1 MATILNNAAY
11 MALPM
16 NIKRGNPI
24 PLDTTAV
31 WYSKAELETYAA
43 SGATSYVGQVLTLVA
58 DGKCEAYLISNTAG
72 TLIKLAS
79 TTASGDL
86 ASDVATLQSQ
96 VNDLVAKVGTAKV
109 GETAATGLYKL
120 IDDVAAIANGK
131 VDSITA
137 ADSTIAIGGTP
148 TAPTVKVQLSP
159 DEDNAAKA
167 TANGLKVTLP
177 TLTHPE
183 YSIAQLKTPNNGM
196 SASYSLTKNGV
207 NVGAIINIPKDM
219 VVKSG
224 SVVVNPQGQSAGTY
238 IELVLANATEDKLY
252 VKVDDLIE
260 YVTSGSKTGDM
271 IVVSI
276 DADHKVTASITD
288 GTITEAKLTGA
299 VRSRMAGVTS
309 AATGTT
315 NGTISVT
322 LQTYNTETKEWS
334 TTTSDV
340 PVFGLKDAAYA
351 TIESLNATAQD
362 KVDAAKAALVGAS
375 TDTSDK
381 DTIKGAK
388 AWGTAKAD
396 EALTAAKEYTNTEIG
411 KLDYTDKTVEHQF
424 VTEVSEINGKINV
437 KRAALAAADI
447 PTLGISKVDGLQDAL
462 DSKQG
467 TVTFNT
473 EYNAA
478 TNKAATMSDVNAA
491 ATALV
496 GTVSDTKESDTIRGA
511 KLYASDAAQAAKDYA
526 DGLVIGDTGVSAR
539 ITALE
544 GKVDVD
550 KVSTAIAAAK
560 TAVLGEKD
568 YTHTVKDAYDLAN
581 GKTTL
586 AAVKEY
592 TDGKFQTVIDATT
605 QHEAIAAT
613 VTTAQDA
620 ANEAKSGVAAINTK
634 IGTVPTGKTIVGM
647 ITEATYDDTTLS
659 GRVAAIEGDYLKAA
673 DKTTLQTSITGIS
686 DKVTT
691 LIDKDAGKSVR
702 TIANEELVKQL
713 IPENASESLDT
724 LQEIATWIQQ
734 HPADVTAMNK
744 NITDLQAIVK
754 GIGGT
759 GEKATVV
766 AYVDDKITA
775 LKIEDYAKTTEL
787 NAVAGRVTAAEAAI
801 TTLEGKSAQWDAA
814 QANVIESI
822 KIGNTA
828 LAIASKAVTI
838 PYGSNTAFGVMKADN
853 ASLSATDGVIS
864 IKAVNAATL
873 YVAEGDTLIINGGS
887 AASV

>member
-31 WYSKAELETYAA
+31 WYSKTELETYAA
-43 SGATSYVGQVLTLVA
+43 SGATSYVGQVLTLVE
-58 DGKCEAYLISNTAG
+58 DGRCEAYLISNTAG

-96 VNDLVAKVGTAKV
+96 VNDLVAKVGTAKA

-120 IDDVAAIANGK
+120 IDDVAAVANNK
-131 VDSITA
+131 VGSITA
-137 ADSTIAIGGTP
+137 GDATIAIGGTS

-177 TLTHPE
+177 TITHPE
-183 YSIAQLKTPNNGM
+183 YSITQLKTPNDGM
-196 SASYSLTKNGV
+196 SASYSLTKNGA

-238 IELVLANATEDKLY
+238 IELVLANAAEDKLY

-288 GTITEAKLTGA
+288 GTITEAKFAEA
-299 VRSRMAGVTS
+299 VRSRMAGVTNVAS
-309 AATGTT
+309 GTT
-315 NGTISVT
+315 NGAISVT
-322 LQTYNTETKEWS
+322 FQTFNTETKEWS
-334 TTTSDV
+334 SMTSSI
-340 PVFGLKDAAYA
+340 PVYGLKDAAYA
-351 TIESLNATAQD
+351 TVESLNATAQD
-362 KVDAAKAALVGAS
+362 KVDAAKTALVGAA

-388 AWGTAKAD
+388 AWGTAKAG

-411 KLDYTDKTVEHQF
+411 KLDYTDKPAEHQF
-424 VTEVSEINGKINV
+424 VTEVSEANGKINV
-437 KRAALAAADI
+437 KRAALVAADI

-491 ATALV
+491 STALV
-496 GTVSDTKESDTIRGA
+496 GTVGDTKESDTIRGA

-526 DGLVIGDTGVSAR
+526 DGLVTGDTGVSAR

-560 TAVLGEKD
+560 TAVLGEAG
-568 YTHTVKDAYDLAN
+568 YSHTVKDAYDLASS
-581 GKTTL
+581 KTTMK
-586 AAVKEY
+586 VVQEY
-592 TDGKFQTVIDATT
+592 VEANFQTVTNATT
-605 QHEAIAAT
+605 QHEAIAGT
-613 VTTAQDA
+613 VAAAQNA
-620 ANEAKSGVAAINTK
+620 ADEAKSGVAAINAK
-634 IGTVPTGKTIVGM
+634 IGTVPTGKTIVSM
-647 ITEATYDDTTLS
+647 IADATYDDAALS
-659 GRVAAIEGDYLKAA
+659 GRVATIEGDYLKAA
-673 DKTTLQTSITGIS
+673 DKTALQNSIKGVS

-691 LIDKDAGKSVR
+691 LIGQDAGKSAR

-724 LQEIATWIQQ
+724 LQEIAAWIQQ
-734 HPADVTAMNK
+734 HPNDVTAMNK

-775 LKIEDYAKTTEL
+775 LKIGDYAKATEL
-787 NAVAGRVTAAEAAI
+787 NAVADRVTAAETAI
-801 TTLEGKSAQWDAA
+801 TTLEGKTAQWDAA

-828 LAIASKAVTI
+828 LAVTSKTVTI

>member
-31 WYSKAELETYAA
+31 WYSKTDLETYAA
-43 SGATSYVGQVLTLVA
+43 SGATSYVGQVLTLVE

-131 VDSITA
+131 VASITA
-137 ADSTIAIGGTP
+137 ADATIAIGGTA

-177 TLTHPE
+177 TITHPE
-183 YSIAQLKTPNNGM
+183 YSIAQLKTPNDGM
-196 SASYSLTKNGV
+196 SASYSLTKDGV
-207 NVGAIINIPKDM
+207 NVGAVINIPKDM

-238 IELVLANATEDKLY
+238 IELVLANAAEDKLY

-288 GTITEAKLTGA
+288 GTVTEAKLA
-299 VRSRMAGVTS
+299 PAARARMAGVTNV
-309 AATGTT
+309 ATGTT
-315 NGTISVT
+315 NGTINIT
-322 LQTYNTETKEWS
+322 FQTFDTETKTWT
-334 TTTSDV
+334 TTTSAV
-340 PVFGLKDAAYA
+340 SIFGLQDAAYA
-351 TIESLNATAQD
+351 TVESLNAAAQD
-362 KVDAAKAALVGAS
+362 KVDAAKTALIGAAA
-375 TDTSDK
+375 DTSDK
-381 DTIKGAK
+381 DTINGAK
-388 AWGTAKAD
+388 AWGTTKAD
-396 EALTAAKEYTNTEIG
+396 DALSAAKEYTNTEIG
-411 KLDYTDKTVEHQF
+411 KLDYTDKPAAHQF
-424 VTEVSEINGKINV
+424 VTEVSETDGKIAV
-437 KRAALAAADI
+437 QRAALVSEDI
-447 PTLGISKVDGLQDAL
+447 PTVGISKVDGLQDAL

-491 ATALV
+491 SAALV
-496 GTVSDTKESDTIRGA
+496 GTVGDTKESDTIRGA

-526 DGLVIGDTGVSAR
+526 DSLVTGDTGVSAR

-560 TAVLGEKD
+560 TAVLGEAD

-592 TDGKFQTVIDATT
+592 TDGKFQTVADATT
-605 QHEAIAAT
+605 QHAAIAAT
-613 VTTAQDA
+613 VTTAQNA
-620 ANEAKSGVAAINTK
+620 ADEAKSGVTAINAK
-634 IGTVPTGKTIVGM
+634 IGTVPADKTVVGM
-647 ITEATYDDTTLS
+647 IAEATYDDTTLS
-659 GRVAAIEGDYLKAA
+659 GRVATIEGDYLKAA
-673 DKTTLQTSITGIS
+673 DKTALQNSITSIS

-691 LIDKDAGKSVR
+691 LINEDAGKSVR

-713 IPENASESLDT
+713 IPENASASLDT
-724 LQEIATWIQQ
+724 LQEIAAWIQQ
-734 HPADVTAMNK
+734 HPNDVTAINK
-744 NITDLQAIVK
+744 NITDLQAIVN

-766 AYVDDKITA
+766 AYVDDKIAA
-775 LKIEDYAKTTEL
+775 LKIGDYAKTTEL
-787 NAVAGRVTAAEAAI
+787 NAVAGRVTAAETAI
-801 TTLEGKSAQWDAA
+801 TTLEGKAAQWDAA

-828 LAIASKAVTI
+828 LAISSKAVTI
-838 PYGSNTAFGVMKADN
+838 PYGNNTAFGVMKADN
-853 ASLSATDGVIS
+853 ASLSATDGVIG